1 MIKTNPF
8 GFLPSNL
15 SQLFHYVD
23 FKSIERLLNL
33 REITKLKARYDDY
46 KGVFELLVFA
56 NNNKHYYAIN
66 KNQENNN
73 SLKRNLD
80 FYQYIYDRSFEL
92 NINLKQWFDNEDL
105 NSKDRLK
112 KILGFTS
119 GSGTAWVID
128 RIKNNQDNDH
138 YELLLATNMH
148 VFNFRNTFDKSLHVH
163 NKGIKEENWDTYK
176 VGFYDGTDATSEDT
190 RNQQIHFKTNH
201 TREKLDENFGNFE
214 FSKNKYENNKN
225 DYVDAFEAYS
235 QYLDAPYY
243 VPRYESDHIYIE
255 NEKHRLNHF
264 GNNNKWSHT
273 KNSGA
278 DLVTLRLKIKK
289 NKLKNVLPSL
299 ANVIETDKEKDWYI
313 KFGKKKFSP
322 LKTQFYAGYS
332 KHWNPFNRVIQFHG
346 VKSQGGLISSQRKIV
361 EDYYFRDIWLKYNSK
376 QNKEYNAINQSW
388 KNYLNP
394 FLKDANKEILKNEH
408 GMPLT
413 ILDQFSTLYSNIP
426 LGELALKEGASGSMV
441 IDSSFNVIGILNT
454 EITDTGGE
462 YKYIPLGDNNIV
474 VRKQTNG
481 IVLFKSL
488 SNDYKTKNS
497 SSPHII
503 DGLINKLKS
512 DKIKT
517 IKLNP

>member
-1 MIKTNPF
+1 MSPYEILQNTKTFIEKKIEFERFLNDNRLNFTNQVNQENTKTYWEFVKHLGEYGNIGTTSKQRTKFYNPNIPLGYNLSQKYLEKFTEDEIKNLEIKNLNLNDLIKTNPF

-163 NKGIKEENWDTYK
+163 NKG
-176 VGFYDGTDATSEDT
+176 S
-190 RNQQIHFKTNH
+190 
-201 TREKLDENFGNFE
+201 
-214 FSKNKYENNKN
+214 
-225 DYVDAFEAYS
+225 
-235 QYLDAPYY
+235 
-243 VPRYESDHIYIE
+243 
-255 NEKHRLNHF
+255 
-264 GNNNKWSHT
+264 
-273 KNSGA
+273 
-278 DLVTLRLKIKK
+278 
-289 NKLKNVLPSL
+289 
-299 ANVIETDKEKDWYI
+299 
-313 KFGKKKFSP
+313 KKK
-322 LKTQFYAGYS
+322 
-332 KHWNPFNRVIQFHG
+332 
-346 VKSQGGLISSQRKIV
+346 
-361 EDYYFRDIWLKYNSK
+361 
-376 QNKEYNAINQSW
+376 
-388 KNYLNP
+388 
-394 FLKDANKEILKNEH
+394 
-408 GMPLT
+408 
-413 ILDQFSTLYSNIP
+413 
-426 LGELALKEGASGSMV
+426 
-441 IDSSFNVIGILNT
+441 IGIL
-454 EITDTGGE
+454 
-462 YKYIPLGDNNIV
+462 
-474 VRKQTNG
+474 
-481 IVLFKSL
+481 
-488 SNDYKTKNS
+488 
-497 SSPHII
+497 
-503 DGLINKLKS
+503 
-512 DKIKT
+512 IK
-517 IKLNP
+517 